1 MTTMTYAQRLKWL
14 HHLCMAT
21 TMQDGARPVEDL
33 NLDFEAM
40 DVSASAHYLASYVTF
55 NAIQSAGRQPGEE
68 LQTHFDMIG
77 VYQCYALMV
86 FAFLMN
92 PVAQPKQQSDAA
104 QQPDYVQAQI
114 TIAKTLFD
122 GIPQATLAEI
132 IDAGYHKFRLIA
144 EAEAEHWQEYRE
156 NLDKVTISF
165 VVAGTDEQSP
175 HSMQEVMPLF
185 GQLLSQLC
193 EAFSAD

>member
-33 NLDFEAM
+33 NIDFETM
-40 DVSASAHYLASYVTF
+40 DVSASAHYLSSYITF

-68 LQTHFDMIG
+68 LQNHFDMIG

-86 FAFLMN
+86 YAFLMN
-92 PVAQPKQQSDAA
+92 PLTQESQQ
-104 QQPDYVQAQI
+104 QDYVETQV

-122 GIPQATLAEI
+122 GIPQETLAEI
-132 IDAGYHKFRLIA
+132 IESGYHKFRLIA

-165 VVAGTDEQSP
+165 VVAGTDDQSP
-175 HSMQEVMPLF
+175 HNMQDVLPLF

-193 EAFSAD
+193 EAFSAA